1 VKKLVDMFELASRMK
16 LRFAYKGVLSIEDL
30 WDLTVQDLDKMY
42 RSLNAKLKAEN
53 EDSLLGPKEKATTDL
68 ELQIGI
74 IKHIVE
80 VKLAEALVR
89 ESEIVRKEKK
99 QMILEILSKK
109 ENSDL
114 ENRSVEDL
122 QKMLSEL

>member
-1 VKKLVDMFELASRMK
+1 MENMFELASRMK
-16 LRFAYKGVLSIEDL
+16 LRFAYKGVLSVDDL
-30 WDLTVQDLDKMY
+30 WDLMVQDLDKMY

-68 ELQIGI
+68 ELQIAI
-74 IKHIVE
+74 IKRIVE
-80 VKLAEALVR
+80 VKLAEAAAK

-99 QMILEILSKK
+99 QKILEILSKK

-114 ENRSVEDL
+114 ESKSAEDL